1 MKKRYWQAFVRNT
14 FRTLLWGLRLVPWK
28 PALAWATAMGS
39 LGYKMSA
46 RYRNVADRN
55 LKAAYGDQMNERE
68 RHALIKKVFQHFART
83 TLVEFL
89 KAPTLTPDQLRKFV
103 KADSYAYIE
112 ELLSRGKGMILVT
125 AHFGNWELLA
135 RRAALE
141 GYEFAV
147 VARQSDDPAFNEI
160 TDKLRE
166 NGGYVVHP
174 RGASPKA
181 LLQRL
186 RKGGIIAILPDQKS
200 EDVFVPFFG
209 RLAGTV
215 AGPAVIALKT
225 GAPILPMFCIR
236 EPDGTYRMELLPE
249 IDITSTGDTERDSIR
264 IMADLTAVIEDVIRK
279 HPEQWLWMHDRWKV
293 PPPAHLAEEYAAR
306 TRQHDT
312 PSSPIAG

>member
-1 MKKRYWQAFVRNT
+1 M
-14 FRTLLWGLRLVPWK
+14 
-28 PALAWATAMGS
+28 
-39 LGYKMSA
+39 
-46 RYRNVADRN
+46 
-55 LKAAYGDQMNERE
+55 
-68 RHALIKKVFQHFART
+68 
-83 TLVEFL
+83 

-103 KADSYAYIE
+103 KADSYAYMSKNCS
-112 ELLSRGKGMILVT
+112 SRGKGMILVT

-181 LLQRL
+181 SASTICARAALSPFSPTRS
-186 RKGGIIAILPDQKS
+186 RKMS
-200 EDVFVPFFG
+200 FVPFFG

-236 EPDGTYRMELLPE
+236 DSPTARIKWSFVPRS
-249 IDITSTGDTERDSIR
+249 TSRSTGDTE
-264 IMADLTAVIEDVIRK
+264 
-279 HPEQWLWMHDRWKV
+279 
-293 PPPAHLAEEYAAR
+293 AR
-306 TRQHDT
+306 F
-312 PSSPIAG
+312 SFGL